1 MLNSM
6 RPHIEKAW
14 LQFQVQWQ
22 ANQRL
27 RWMLWGIT
35 YIFVFY
41 FSLTLSDWRQER
53 SQHIEQL
60 QRTSVKLEH
69 LKTQTL
75 WPERWQQEK
84 ELAEKLNAKLWTA
97 ESSSL
102 AEADLQNYI
111 RKVMVV
117 LDAQNLRLRLA
128 PTEVVE
134 LGGQSFTKVTAD
146 VTGVV
151 KTQQIDQLLNVM
163 AQSPKALV
171 VERFGYSPQR
181 AEQFSL
187 LLSAYFLITDKAAAD
202 TEKGAQNA
210 TVAP

>member
-1 MLNSM
+1 MLKNL
-6 RPHIEKAW
+6 PPQFEQAW
-14 LQFQVQWQ
+14 LQLQAQWQ

-27 RWMLWGIT
+27 RWMLWGIA
-35 YIFVFY
+35 YIFLFY
-41 FSLTLSDWRQER
+41 FGLTLSEWRQER
-53 SQHIEQL
+53 NQHIEQL
-60 QRTSVKLEH
+60 QRTSVKLER
-69 LKTQTL
+69 LKTQTQ

-111 RKVMVV
+111 RRVMVT
-117 LDAQNLRLRLA
+117 LEAQNLRLRLA

-171 VERFGYSPQR
+171 VERFAYAPQR
-181 AEQFSL
+181 AEQVSL
-187 LLSAYFLITDKAAAD
+187 LVSAYFLIVEKPAPE
-202 TEKGAQNA
+202 TEGAQNA
-210 TVAP
+210 TAAP

>member
-1 MLNSM
+1 MFNNL
-6 RPHIEKAW
+6 RPHIEKAR

-27 RWMLWGIT
+27 RWMLWGIA
-35 YIFVFY
+35 YIFVIY
-41 FSLTLSDWRQER
+41 FGLTLGEWRQER
-53 SQHIEQL
+53 NDHVAQL
-60 QRTSVKLEH
+60 QRTSVKLER
-69 LKTQTL
+69 LKTQTQ

-84 ELAEKLNAKLWTA
+84 GLAEKLTARLWTA
-97 ESSSL
+97 ESGSL

-111 RKVMVV
+111 RRVMVT

-146 VTGVV
+146 VTGVI
-151 KTQQIDQLLNVM
+151 KAQQIDQLLNVM

-171 VERFGYSPQR
+171 VERFGYAPQR

-187 LLSAYFLITDKAAAD
+187 LLSAYFLIVDKSTSSA
-202 TEKGAQNA
+202 EKGAQNA
-210 TVAP
+210 ASAP

>member
-1 MLNSM
+1 MFNSL
-6 RPHIEKAW
+6 RPQLEQAW
-14 LQFQVQWQ
+14 LQFQAQWQ

-27 RWMLWGIT
+27 RWMLWAIA
-35 YIFVFY
+35 YIFLFY
-41 FSLTLSDWRQER
+41 FGLTLSEWRQER
-53 SQHIEQL
+53 NEHVAQL
-60 QRTSVKLEH
+60 QRTSVKLER
-69 LKTQTL
+69 LKTQTQ

-102 AEADLQNYI
+102 AEADLQNYL
-111 RKVMVV
+111 RKVMTVM
-117 LDAQNLRLRLA
+117 DAQNLRLRLA
-128 PTEVVE
+128 PTEVVD

-146 VTGVV
+146 VTGVI
-151 KTQQIDQLLNVM
+151 KTPQIDQLLNVM

-171 VERFGYSPQR
+171 VERFSYSPQR

-187 LLSAYFLITDKAAAD
+187 LLSAYFLIVDKSSAEP
-202 TEKGAQNA
+202 TKGAQNA

>member
-1 MLNSM
+1 MLNDL

-27 RWMLWGIT
+27 RWMLWGIA
-35 YIFVFY
+35 YIFVIY
-41 FSLTLSDWRQER
+41 FGLTLSEWRQER
-53 SQHIEQL
+53 NDHVAQL
-60 QRTSVKLEH
+60 QRTSVKLER
-69 LKTQTL
+69 LKTQTQ

-84 ELAEKLNAKLWTA
+84 ELAEKLNTKLWTA
-97 ESSSL
+97 ESNSL

-111 RKVMVV
+111 RRVMVV
-117 LDAQNLRLRLA
+117 MEAQNLRLRLA

-146 VTGVV
+146 VTGVI

-171 VERFGYSPQR
+171 VERFGFSPQR

-187 LLSAYFLITDKAAAD
+187 LLSAYFIIADKAAAD

-210 TVAP
+210 TAAP

>member
-1 MLNSM
+1 MFNRF
-6 RPHIEKAW
+6 RPQLEQAW
-14 LQFQVQWQ
+14 LQFQAQWQ

-27 RWMLWGIT
+27 RWMLWAIA
-35 YIFVFY
+35 YIFVLY
-41 FSLTLSDWRQER
+41 FGLTLGEWRQEHNE
-53 SQHIEQL
+53 QVAQL
-60 QRTSVKLEH
+60 QRTAVKLER
-69 LKTQTL
+69 LKTQTQ

-97 ESSSL
+97 ESGSL

-111 RKVMVV
+111 RRVMGVM
-117 LDAQNLRLRLA
+117 DAQNLRLRLA

-146 VTGVV
+146 VTGVI
-151 KTQQIDQLLNVM
+151 KTAQIDQLLNVM

-187 LLSAYFLITDKAAAD
+187 LLSAYFVIADKPAPD
-202 TEKGAQNA
+202 TEKGAQSA
-210 TVAP
+210 TTAP

>member
-1 MLNSM
+1 MLNSL
-6 RPHIEKAW
+6 RPHIDKAW
-14 LQFQVQWQ
+14 LQFQAQWA

-27 RWMLWGIT
+27 RWMLWGIA
-35 YIFVFY
+35 YIFILY
-41 FSLTLSDWRQER
+41 FGLTLSEWRQER
-53 SQHIEQL
+53 NQHIEQL
-60 QRTSVKLEH
+60 QRTAVKLER
-69 LKTQTL
+69 LKTQTQ

-84 ELAEKLNAKLWTA
+84 ELAEKLNARLWTA

-102 AEADLQNYI
+102 AEADFQNYI

-117 LDAQNLRLRLA
+117 LDAQSLRLRLA

-146 VTGVV
+146 ITGVI
-151 KTQQIDQLLNVM
+151 KTPQIDTLLNVM

-171 VERFGYSPQR
+171 VERFSYSPQR

-187 LLSAYFLITDKAAAD
+187 LLSAYFLIADKAATEAD
-202 TEKGAQNA
+202 KGAQNA